1 MPDHPTYINSSSLGC
16 AFVVSEY
23 LPVEDVEEMIAPDA
37 KGTRSHVLSA
47 GDPLVKAGKT
57 SVA

>member
-1 MPDHPTYINSSSLGC
+1 MISSSLGF

-23 LPVEDVEEMIAPDA
+23 LPVDDVEEVIAPDD
-37 KGTRSHVLSA
+37 KGTRSPVLSA

-57 SVA
+57 SIT